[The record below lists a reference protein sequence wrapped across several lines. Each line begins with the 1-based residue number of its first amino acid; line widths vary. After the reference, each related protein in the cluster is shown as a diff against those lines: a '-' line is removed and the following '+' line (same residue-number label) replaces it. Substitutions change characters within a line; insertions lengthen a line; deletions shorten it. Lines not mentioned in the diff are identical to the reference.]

1 MCSPLVFAGGIAI
14 VLLVMFIYIRVGP
27 APANKTTYLPTTV
40 GTPMSAVYT
49 LSEPSARLVDTTYKT
64 DDDDDAD
71 DEQPSVITATSN
83 V

>member
-27 APANKTTYLPTTV
+27 TPSTKTTYLPTTV
-40 GTPMSAVYT
+40 GTPMSTVYT

-64 DDDDDAD
+64 DDDDTD
-71 DEQPSVITATSN
+71 DEQPSRIVTGSN